1 MSLFAAFLR
10 SVICEKHILKSALS
24 CLSVAFC
31 SPQRLS
37 RQRDARHA
45 VENEHWCRLLC
56 GHKAGRRYK
65 QFPSEHI
72 KASIQN
78 MVYMSRVH
86 PCSLR
91 DNMFEALHL

>member
-45 VENEHWCRLLC
+45 VENEH
-56 GHKAGRRYK
+56 
-65 QFPSEHI
+65 
-72 KASIQN
+72 
-78 MVYMSRVH
+78 
-86 PCSLR
+86 
-91 DNMFEALHL
+91 